1 MRTQPQSTI
10 PMTVFSRSMYPI
22 SLALLTLVSTA
33 CAPKSEDK
41 PVTTTDSAAA
51 MPASGGKAPVDNAMA
66 GAAGAPSGML
76 ADQEFLRMM
85 SDHHTGMVLM
95 AHEVIERKEKLASKA
110 DARKFDQE
118 QDDELDRMRSALKG
132 MNDSYKPTATSE
144 AKEMAASLSKL
155 SGKEFDRTFWENT
168 IKHHQMA
175 IDMIDKYLPN
185 LTHPDVKTMAE
196 RMRAAQMQEI
206 DKMKKELG
214 SA

>member
-1 MRTQPQSTI
+1 M
-10 PMTVFSRSMYPI
+10 
-22 SLALLTLVSTA
+22 
-33 CAPKSEDK
+33 
-41 PVTTTDSAAA
+41 TTTDSATGMA
-51 MPASGGKAPVDNAMA
+51 ASGEKPPADNAMA
-66 GAAGAPSGML
+66 GAAEAPSGMP

-110 DARKFDQE
+110 DAKKFDQD
-118 QDDELDRMRSALKG
+118 QDNELDRMRSALKG
-132 MNDSYKPTATSE
+132 MNDSYKPTATAE

-155 SGKEFDRTFWENT
+155 SGSQFDRMFWENT

-196 RMRAAQMQEI
+196 RMRAAQLQEI